1 MSTKKTNNNF
11 FSLREWEIVKIIKI
25 FEEIDANPT
34 EVDFKRELQNQLENF
49 FYLDKKAISFIDQ
62 DKKHQFI
69 KELQEIISKRE
80 EKVNINILSSK
91 QKQYVELKE
100 EIKNNPTNLLIRRRM
115 DELEELIEIEELKKQ
130 REINEINSWKEFNNL
145 EDLALLEE
153 KLKTSKE
160 INLKQLQKLVKK
172 ATEIDV
178 SSLEIGKII
187 QKEILNNETLNKIDF
202 NQLKVIIIN
211 EQLKNEWIKH
221 FNNFLNS
228 SKLIMNLYKN

>member
-1 MSTKKTNNNF
+1 MPTNKTNNNF

-25 FEEIDANPT
+25 FEEIDANLT
-34 EVDFKRELQNQLENF
+34 EVEFKRELQNQLENF

-172 ATEIDV
+172 ATKIDV

-187 QKEILNNETLNKIDF
+187 QKEILNNEILNKIDF
-202 NQLKVIIIN
+202 NQLRVIIIN

>member
-1 MSTKKTNNNF
+1 MSTNKTNNNF

-25 FEEIDANPT
+25 FEEIDANLT
-34 EVDFKRELQNQLENF
+34 EVEFKRELQNQLENF

-100 EIKNNPTNLLIRRRM
+100 EIKNNPTNLLIKRRM

-172 ATEIDV
+172 ATKIDV

-187 QKEILNNETLNKIDF
+187 QKEILNNEILNKIDF
-202 NQLKVIIIN
+202 NQLRVIIIN